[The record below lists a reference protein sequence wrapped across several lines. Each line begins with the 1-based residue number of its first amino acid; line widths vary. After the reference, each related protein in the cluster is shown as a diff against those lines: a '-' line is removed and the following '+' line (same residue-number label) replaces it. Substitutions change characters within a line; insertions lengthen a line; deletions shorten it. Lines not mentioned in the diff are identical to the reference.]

1 MQRPLWG
8 WQTWHSLSRKGRMF
22 IRKPNG
28 NGILH
33 KQTYKANEISG
44 TFQN

>member
-1 MQRPLWG
+1 
-8 WQTWHSLSRKGRMF
+8 MF
-22 IRKPNG
+22 IRKHNG

-44 TFQN
+44 TFQNQRYCRKICLVS